1 MARLYTNENMAQ
13 EVVDFLRN
21 LNHDVLTAKEAGKAN
36 QGIPDEEVLAF
47 AHIEKRILV
56 TFNYQD
62 FKRLHRIY
70 PEHSGIVICT
80 EDRDTE
86 ALAFRIH
93 EAIKHEENDLTNQ
106 LVRIIR
112 PNPSRKK
119 D

>member
-1 MARLYTNENMAQ
+1 MARLYTNENMAHA
-13 EVVDFLRN
+13 VVDFLRN

-47 AHIEKRILV
+47 AHAEKRILV

-62 FKRLHRIY
+62 FKRLHRIH

-80 EDRDTE
+80 EDRDAE
-86 ALAFRIH
+86 SLAFRIH
-93 EAIKHEENDLTNQ
+93 EAIARERNGLANQ
-106 LVRIIR
+106 LLRIIR
-112 PNPSRKK
+112 PNPSHKK